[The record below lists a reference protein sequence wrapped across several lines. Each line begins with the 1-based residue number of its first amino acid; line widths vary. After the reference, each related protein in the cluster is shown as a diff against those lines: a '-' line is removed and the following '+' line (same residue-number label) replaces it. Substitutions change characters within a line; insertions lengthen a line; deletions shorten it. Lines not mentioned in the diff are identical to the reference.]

1 MLERD
6 EEVAEFLYLKDLN
19 QQPTYRLY
27 KMIEEEDEDEDDND
41 EDDSVLWLNKII

>member
-27 KMIEEEDEDEDDND
+27 KMIEEEDEDCLLYTSDDAD
-41 EDDSVLWLNKII
+41 E